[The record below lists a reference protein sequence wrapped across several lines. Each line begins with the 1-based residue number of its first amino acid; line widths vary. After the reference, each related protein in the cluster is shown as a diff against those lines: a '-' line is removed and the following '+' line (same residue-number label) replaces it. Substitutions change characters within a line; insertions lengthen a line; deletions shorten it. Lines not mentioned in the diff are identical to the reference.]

1 MRALTFDPHAADSAR
16 LEDVGEPPA
25 EDGPVLVETLA
36 LGVCGTDLELVAGHL
51 GFLTTGRGRLIL
63 GHESLGRVT
72 EAPPGSGLAPGD
84 LVAGIV
90 RRRDPVPCLDCAA
103 GEWDLCTDGRFTE
116 RGIIGRDG
124 YGSERFRIEPEFA
137 VKVDPALGLLGVLME
152 PASVLAKAWEQIER
166 IGRRGRWAPR
176 RLLVTGAGPIGLLAA
191 LMGAQRGLEVHVLDR
206 VEGGPKPGL
215 VRDLGATYHAGPL
228 EGSADAADVVIEC
241 TGSGPIVVE
250 AIRRAAPNGIV
261 CLIGA
266 GCGDAPIPTDWDA
279 LTGAMIIRNLVVF
292 GSVSANRRHFE
303 AAAGSLARAD
313 RGWLARLITGRFPLD
328 RWREALGRRPEDV
341 KSIIV
346 MGEEARGA
354 AAFGPPRG
362 PRPGPSPSPSS
373 AA

>member
-16 LEDVGEPPA
+16 LEDVDEPPL
-25 EDGPVLVETLA
+25 EDGSVLVEALA
-36 LGVCGTDLELVAGHL
+36 LGICGTDLDLVAGHL
-51 GFLTTGRGRLIL
+51 SFLTQGRGRLIL
-63 GHESLGRVT
+63 GHESLGRVA
-72 EAPPGSGLAPGD
+72 EAPAGSGLAPGD

-90 RRRDPVPCLDCAA
+90 RRRDPVPCPDCAA
-103 GEWDLCTDGRFTE
+103 GEWDLCRDGRYTE
-116 RGIIGRDG
+116 RGIVGRNG

-137 VKVDPALGLLGVLME
+137 VRVDPALGVLGVLME

-166 IGRRGRWAPR
+166 IGGRGRWAPK

-206 VEGGPKPGL
+206 VEDGPKPGL
-215 VRDLGATYHAGPL
+215 VRDLGAAYHTGSL
-228 EGSADAADVVIEC
+228 EGSIAGADVVIEC

-266 GCGDAPIPTDWDA
+266 GCGEAPLPTDWDA
-279 LTGAMIIRNLVVF
+279 LAGTMIIRNLVVF

-303 AAAGSLARAD
+303 AAAGALARAD
-313 RGWLARLITGRFPLD
+313 RGWLARLITRRVPLD
-328 RWREALGRRPEDV
+328 RWDEALARRPEDV

-346 MGEEARGA
+346 MEE
-354 AAFGPPRG
+354 P
-362 PRPGPSPSPSS
+362 
-373 AA
+373 